1 MRYSTLA
8 AMTALLL
15 MSCLSWRVNHA
26 EEPETWP
33 LAIASD
39 ERPSVRLQFKDFQR
53 VHVSEEF
60 GEVKTYVAEL
70 PEERDGSW
78 NAQEFM
84 TNPERRALLERVL
97 KESGLFS
104 EVTTNPGARADLVI
118 TASYYKKWN
127 AALGWHAV
135 VFALTFTV
143 FPHWFSEQN
152 MLTLEVERNRTAIG
166 SVDNLENQNKL
177 VTVLVLPLSV
187 LQYFPYVMPYENS
200 QMERLIQGALAQGAS
215 QGLFEKPAPTAAA
228 HSRVATPRF
237 LNVGRVFQLFGQRRI
252 VVFAPGS
259 SRLRPGQTFSLSR
272 DGANAIG
279 SIRVVSVQETRFIAE
294 KVGGEDA
301 AVGMSVGVIR

>member
-1 MRYSTLA
+1 MRYSILA

-15 MSCLSWRVNHA
+15 ASCLSWRTNHA
-26 EEPETWP
+26 DEPPEWP
-33 LAIASD
+33 LAASSD
-39 ERPSVRLQFKDFQR
+39 ERPSVRLQFKDFQL
-53 VHVSEEF
+53 VHVSDAF
-60 GEVKTYVAEL
+60 GEVTTNVTAL

-78 NAQEFM
+78 HVEEFM
-84 TNPERRALLERVL
+84 TTPERRALLVRVL

-104 EVTTNPGARADLVI
+104 EVTTDAGARTDLVI

-127 AALGWHAV
+127 ADTDWKAIL
-135 VFALTFTV
+135 FALTLTV

-152 MLTLEVERNRTAIG
+152 MLTLEVERNRSAIG

-177 VTVLVLPLSV
+177 VTALILPLSI

-200 QMERLIQGALAQGAS
+200 QMERLIQGALAQGVA
-215 QGLFEKPAPTAAA
+215 QELFVKRAPAAA
-228 HSRVATPRF
+228 DSRAATPRF
-237 LNVGRVFQLFGQRRI
+237 MNVGRVFQLFGQRRI

-272 DGANAIG
+272 DGANVVG
-279 SIRVVSVQETRFIAE
+279 SIRVVSVQETRFIGE

-301 AVGMSVGVIR
+301 AVGMSVGVVR